1 MAKRYHPDVCDVEED
16 IDMFLRA
23 KAAYETL
30 SAASGYVRAQ
40 VDVGVR
46 GWTRVVPSSFHP
58 SPTHSIAA
66 NATTARLTTRHAC
79 SHAPRHRTCLD
90 TVQTYEWK
98 LKWRAQLEKLRAER
112 AEAERAR
119 REREGDNRIS
129 LVGTREMKNQIASQM
144 AGLRDQTRK
153 RRNVMKPKVSAFVEP
168 FADIRASDDDE
179 WNHEVQ

>member
-1 MAKRYHPDVCDVEED
+1 
-16 IDMFLRA
+16 MFLRA

-30 SAASGYVRAQ
+30 SAASGA
-40 VDVGVR
+40 
-46 GWTRVVPSSFHP
+46 
-58 SPTHSIAA
+58 
-66 NATTARLTTRHAC
+66 
-79 SHAPRHRTCLD
+79 CLD

-112 AEAERAR
+112 AEADRAR
-119 REREGDNRIS
+119 RERQDDNRIS

>member
-1 MAKRYHPDVCDVEED
+1 
-16 IDMFLRA
+16 MFLRA

-30 SAASGYVRAQ
+30 SAASGYVCAQ

-58 SPTHSIAA
+58 SPTHSIVA
-66 NATTARLTTRHAC
+66 NATTARLTTRHAR
-79 SHAPRHRTCLD
+79 SRAPRHRTCLD

-119 REREGDNRIS
+119 RERQDDNRIS

-153 RRNVMKPKVSAFVEP
+153 RRNVMKPTPPAFVEP